1 MPGQPM
7 TKLFY
12 KIGEVS
18 KLAEVEPYILRYWES
33 EFPMLAPR
41 KNQGGQR
48 VYQDKDLDMVLDI
61 KRMLHEEG
69 YTIAGARKKLA
80 ESGRGA
86 RVKAAGPGKS
96 PADAA
101 EHGRQS
107 EEAAPPVKDAR
118 EPVAPPVN
126 NPPPAQPGAGSG
138 QAGDQPGYLNTPDGL
153 DPVPPHSYAT
163 VVGLTAPAPGADGR
177 ARRARRRLSESGQ
190 VRARGYSYRSRSP
203 PLF

>member
-1 MPGQPM
+1 M

-118 EPVAPPVN
+118 EPVAPPVKETGT
-126 NPPPAQPGAGSG
+126 PFQPDMLESKAAYRGAKDNAELADALGRFKDEIKG
-138 QAGDQPGYLNTPDGL
+138 IL
-153 DPVPPHSYAT
+153 D
-163 VVGLTAPAPGADGR
+163 LLR
-177 ARRARRRLSESGQ
+177 
-190 VRARGYSYRSRSP
+190 
-203 PLF
+203 

>member
-1 MPGQPM
+1 M

-18 KLAEVEPYILRYWES
+18 RLAGVEPYILRYWES

-86 RVKAAGPGKS
+86 RVKAAGQGK
-96 PADAA
+96 
-101 EHGRQS
+101 Q
-107 EEAAPPVKDAR
+107 
-118 EPVAPPVN
+118 
-126 NPPPAQPGAGSG
+126 
-138 QAGDQPGYLNTPDGL
+138 
-153 DPVPPHSYAT
+153 
-163 VVGLTAPAPGADGR
+163 DGR
-177 ARRARRRLSESGQ
+177 AAGHVEAAVPPGTQMELAVIPNPPQ
-190 VRARGYSYRSRSP
+190 SP
-203 PLF
+203 FDKGGS